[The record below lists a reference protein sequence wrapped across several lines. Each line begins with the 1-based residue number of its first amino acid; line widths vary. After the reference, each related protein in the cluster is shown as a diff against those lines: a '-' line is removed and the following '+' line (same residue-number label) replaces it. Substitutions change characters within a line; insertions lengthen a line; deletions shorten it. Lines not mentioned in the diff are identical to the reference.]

1 MCWLPLRL
9 TLAAK
14 KMQLSNEILLDVNK
28 EVAMLSLVGD
38 FDIMQVSKNLQ
49 VAVNVVNEFLERLR

>member
-1 MCWLPLRL
+1 
-9 TLAAK
+9 
-14 KMQLSNEILLDVNK
+14 MQFYSKILLDVNK
-28 EVAMLSLVGD
+28 EVAMLSLAGD